1 MLMIGIVKRKV
12 SFGDFV
18 LLLNRCEVAVTSQ
31 PTKRGTVMYK
41 GEVHFKPG
49 VWVGIRYDEPLGK
62 NNGS

>member
-1 MLMIGIVKRKV
+1 MIGIVRWKV
-12 SFGDFV
+12 SLEDYA
-18 LLLNRCEVAVTSQ
+18 LLLNRCEVAVISQ